1 MARRAAL
8 SGERNLLCSRRKHG
22 VANAGRRAKR
32 FEGTL
37 AGVEKASVACD
48 LVDLLRRSDNLG
60 IASGGP

>member
-37 AGVEKASVACD
+37 AGVEKASVARD
-48 LVDLLRRSDNLG
+48 LDLFRRSDNLG